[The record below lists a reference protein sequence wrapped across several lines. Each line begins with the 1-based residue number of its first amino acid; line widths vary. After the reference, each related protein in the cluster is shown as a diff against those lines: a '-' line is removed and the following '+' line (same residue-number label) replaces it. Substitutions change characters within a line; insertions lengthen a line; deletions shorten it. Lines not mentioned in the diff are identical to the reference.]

1 MKSVI
6 KSILICSLAAL
17 LSTNS
22 YAQQIND
29 WENPGIIGINKE
41 RAHATI
47 TLPSEKQENPLI
59 ISLNGIWKFKWSPN
73 PEIRPVNFF
82 KTDFLDTNW
91 ENILVPGNWEMQGFG
106 TPIYTNIK
114 YPFKADPPKIS
125 STPVQNFTSFGSRNP
140 VGSYLTTFKVPE
152 EWGNKLFFINFDG
165 VQSAMYL
172 WINGQKVGYS
182 ENSMSPAEFEI
193 SQYVHRG
200 ENKLAVEVYKWCD
213 GSYLEDQD
221 MWRLAG
227 IFRDVDLLVRPKT
240 YIQDYSVH
248 AEPNFDF
255 TKAQIK
261 LKFNLENRSGINSK
275 GLTVDA
281 QISGFSGSGVPLK
294 IPLSQKD
301 ISIKPNSSQCFELT
315 EEIIDPQLWSAE
327 TPALYELVLSL
338 RNDKNVI
345 LETVKCRFGVR
356 KIEIHNDVFTINGMP
371 VKLKGV
377 NRHEQHPRTG
387 KHVDRQTMIRDLELM
402 KQANI
407 NMIRTCHYPDQPLF
421 YELCDQ
427 YGFYVMDEANQESH
441 GFGIGNSIVGD
452 DPVWNKSHVDRAV
465 ALVQRDKNHP
475 CVIFW
480 SLGNEGGKGRNLI
493 AMADTIR
500 SIDRT
505 RPIYSDT
512 QRDVSA
518 IYDEGYLHPDTLK
531 RLGERIT
538 NKPVF
543 MREYAHVMGNSGG
556 NLQEYWDVI
565 NADPSL
571 TGAAIWEW
579 VDQGLARKKD
589 GSPLKYGEN
598 PSSLHLQDDEYWA
611 YGGDFNDNPNDG
623 NFCIKGLVGSDR
635 VPYPHYYEVQKVYQP
650 VDFKLAD
657 TTLVRVKIINRYD
670 FTSLDQVD
678 LVYEY
683 QSNGKPIQTGTI
695 DGRSV
700 LPGHS
705 AEISIPVLKTMN
717 NSNSEICLN
726 LCARLKKATN
736 WASEG
741 FCIAREQFVLRQ
753 FIYNRIDSSTDVLQ
767 TKESDNGI
775 VVKNGNFQAIFNKR
789 TGSLVNWNVQNRKL
803 LVGPMEPY
811 FWKPP
816 NDNQKMSGFER
827 ELGKWKTAGENRI
840 VKSVELENKKG
851 IVSILFNM
859 KLPNIGASYKLSYL
873 LNGAGKIQVNASYI
887 PLCDTIPFIPKFGMR
902 TQMPSDFN
910 HVNWYGRGPWENY
923 PDRKSGSPLG
933 IFESTLENFITNYP
947 APQDNANR
955 CDVRWFTLS
964 EGRGSSIKVTGLQ
977 PLCFH
982 GWPYTEDD
990 LEKARHPFD
999 LPNRDLINL
1008 NIDLNIHGVGGN
1020 DAWGA
1025 KTMEKYTIDGNKPYN
1040 FGFIMEYYGGN
1051 NLNNLFQ
1058 NLKAI
1063 PDLDFTGTT
1072 DNCNLLFWSD
1082 LAETTFSLTLAE
1094 MKRH

>member
-6 KSILICSLAAL
+6 KSLLICCVAAL

-22 YAQQIND
+22 VAQQIND
-29 WENPGIIGINKE
+29 WENPEVIGINKE
-41 RAHATI
+41 KAHATI
-47 TLPSEKQENPLI
+47 TLPSEKQGNPRI

-73 PEIRPVNFF
+73 PELRPVDFF
-82 KTDFLDTNW
+82 KTDFSEADW
-91 ENILVPGNWEMQGFG
+91 DKIMVPGNWEMQGFG
-106 TPIYTNIK
+106 APIYTNIK
-114 YPFKADPPKIS
+114 YPFKADPPKVT
-125 STPVQNFTSFGSRNP
+125 STPEKNFTGYKARNP
-140 VGSYLTTFKVPE
+140 VGSYLTTFQVPE
-152 EWGNKLFFINFDG
+152 DWSNRLVFINFDG

-193 SQYVHRG
+193 SQYLHKG

-255 TKAQIK
+255 SKALIN
-261 LKFNLENRSGINSK
+261 LKFNLENRSVINSN
-275 GLTVDA
+275 GLTVEA
-281 QISGFSGSGVPLK
+281 QISGFSHSGDPLK
-294 IPLSQKD
+294 ITLSKKN
-301 ISIKPNSSQCFELT
+301 ISVKTNSPQSFELT
-315 EEIIDPQLWSAE
+315 GEMIDPQLWSAE
-327 TPALYELVLSL
+327 IPALYELVLSL
-338 RNDKNVI
+338 KKDKELI

-356 KIEIHNDVFTINGMP
+356 KIEVQGDVFTINGKA

-402 KQANI
+402 KQSNI

-441 GFGIGNSIVGD
+441 GFGIGNSTVGD
-452 DPVWNKSHVDRAV
+452 DPIWKKSHVDRAV
-465 ALVQRDKNHP
+465 ALVQRDKNHA

-493 AMADTIR
+493 AMADTIKT
-500 SIDRT
+500 IDRT
-505 RPIYSDT
+505 RLIYSDT

-565 NADPSL
+565 YADPSL

-598 PSSLHLQDDEYWA
+598 PASLQLPDDEYWA
-611 YGGDFNDNPNDG
+611 YGGDFGDQPNDG

-650 VDFKLAD
+650 IDFKLVD
-657 TTLVRVKIINRYD
+657 TTSPKVKVINRYD
-670 FTSLDQVD
+670 FTALQQVD

-683 QSNGKPIQTGTI
+683 QSNGVPIQTGTF
-695 DGRSV
+695 DGSSI
-700 LPGHS
+700 LPGQS
-705 AEISIPVLKTMN
+705 AEIRIPALKTIN

-726 LCARLKKATN
+726 LYARLKKATN
-736 WASEG
+736 WAAEG
-741 FCIAREQFVLRQ
+741 FCIAREQFVLKPYAYHG
-753 FIYNRIDSSTDVLQ
+753 IVTSADVML
-767 TKESDNGI
+767 TKETDTEII
-775 VVKNGNFQAIFNKR
+775 VQNDKFRATFNKL
-789 TGSLVNWNVQNRKL
+789 TGSLDKWNVQNREL
-803 LVGPMEPY
+803 LVGPLEPY
-811 FWKPP
+811 FWKPA
-816 NDNQKMSGFER
+816 NDNQKMSGFDR
-827 ELGKWKTAGENRI
+827 EQGKWKSAGEN
-840 VKSVELENKKG
+840 KSVQNVELDHKEG
-851 IVSILFNM
+851 IVTIHFKM
-859 KLPNIGASYKLSYL
+859 KLPTIGASYRLSYQ
-873 LNGAGKIQVNASYI
+873 LNGEGKIQVNAVYI
-887 PLCDTIPFIPKFGMR
+887 PLSDTIPLMPKFGMR
-902 TQMPSDFN
+902 TQVPSEFN
-910 HVNWYGRGPWENY
+910 QINWYGRGPWENY
-923 PDRKSGSPLG
+923 PDRKSGSLIG
-933 IFESTLENFITNYP
+933 IFESKLENFMTNYP

-955 CDVRWFTLS
+955 CDVRWFTLL
-964 EGRGSSIKVTGLQ
+964 EQNGSNIKVTGLQ
-977 PLCFH
+977 QLCFH
-982 GWPYTEDD
+982 AWSYTEND
-990 LEKARHPFD
+990 LEEAKHPFD
-999 LPNRDLINL
+999 LPKRNLINL

-1020 DAWGA
+1020 DTWGA
-1025 KTMEKYTIDGNKPYN
+1025 KTLEKYTINGNKPYSYS
-1040 FGFIMEYYGGN
+1040 FILEYN
-1051 NLNNLFQ
+1051 EKNSLSTHLQ
-1058 NLKAI
+1058 N
-1063 PDLDFTGTT
+1063 
-1072 DNCNLLFWSD
+1072 
-1082 LAETTFSLTLAE
+1082 
-1094 MKRH
+1094 